1 MIAYF
6 IDAKNQTIVQVELE
20 SWSDFKTVLGCKYI
34 ESAARWD
41 NGDCIYVDEEGFLKP
56 QEHYFRIAE
65 RPDQPFAG
73 NGLLVG
79 EEEADEASRAN
90 CPPVMTIDELRARVT
105 FVNRAIAVE
114 LLRARPNAIFYNL
127 NDGTSEIVSTW
138 DDMLKQSRP
147 PGSKV

>member
-1 MIAYF
+1 
-6 IDAKNQTIVQVELE
+6 
-20 SWSDFKTVLGCKYI
+20 
-34 ESAARWD
+34 
-41 NGDCIYVDEEGFLKP
+41 
-56 QEHYFRIAE
+56 
-65 RPDQPFAG
+65 
-73 NGLLVG
+73 
-79 EEEADEASRAN
+79 
-90 CPPVMTIDELRARVT
+90 VT